1 MEAAAF
7 SVTLMCGV
15 SLEQRRYPRY
25 QLVVPLVG
33 VVEQAGGRYPGS
45 VLNIS
50 EGGFYIHLPKLPPDN
65 LKIHGLDDYGEIHY
79 AGRNAFGF
87 GSIVRIEK
95 FTDSVGVGFSWD
107 KDGMDAKSAALIGD
121 VIKEQESRR
130 VCGRVVPS
138 ENAIILRGHLSS
150 ALSQE
155 LFAVL
160 RTIGVAQARISLAEC
175 TSIDSSGIELLMA
188 LRDRGVSIVNV
199 GTELEGVLQRFQLVG
214 GRKESDAG

>member
-1 MEAAAF
+1 MIF
-7 SVTLMCGV
+7 KPFLNGV

-33 VVEQAGGRYPGS
+33 FVEQAGGRYSGS

-50 EGGFYIHLPKLPPDN
+50 EGGFYIHLPKAPPDS
-65 LKIHGLDDYGEIHY
+65 LKIHGMDDYGEVHY

-95 FTDSVGVGFSWD
+95 FSDSVGIGFSWD
-107 KDGMDAKSAALIGD
+107 KDGMDAKSVSLIGD
-121 VIKEQESRR
+121 VIGEQEHRR
-130 VCGRVVPS
+130 TSGRVIPS
-138 ENAIILRGHLSS
+138 GNTIVLRGHLSS

-155 LFAVL
+155 LFAVV
-160 RTIGVAQARISLAEC
+160 RTIGVSQAQISLAEC

-188 LRDRGVSIVNV
+188 LRDRGVPVVNI
-199 GTELEGVLQRFQLVG
+199 GRELEGVLQRFQLVG
-214 GRKESDAG
+214 QRKATDAG